1 MANQSNNRAFGYA
14 ELTALAGRFAQH
26 AAAVCNAAR
35 QDVANDLLLAA
46 RMAHKFASLRF
57 RVANMA
63 QKAIDPPDNWG
74 TATLALE
81 LRAAQDDAERDIG
94 EEGG

>member
-1 MANQSNNRAFGYA
+1 MANRDHNRVFGYA

-26 AAAVCNAAR
+26 AAAITNPAR
-35 QDVANDLLLAA
+35 QDVAKDLLLAA

-57 RVANMA
+57 RVANIA
-63 QKAIDPPDNWG
+63 QKAIEPPDNSG

-81 LRAAQDDAERDIG
+81 LRAALDDAERDVG
-94 EEGG
+94 EESA